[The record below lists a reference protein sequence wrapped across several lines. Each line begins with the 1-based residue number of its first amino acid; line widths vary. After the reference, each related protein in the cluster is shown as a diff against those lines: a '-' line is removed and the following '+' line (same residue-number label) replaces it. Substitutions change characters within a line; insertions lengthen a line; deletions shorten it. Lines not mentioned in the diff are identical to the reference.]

1 MENIITED
9 SIKLDGNTND
19 YKGKLKKRI
28 TDAIRLAKECKIAA
42 KKARDD
48 GNIVDAEWLEKRA
61 EDYENAAKTWNQDA
75 LDDGDTSADSEQDN
89 ADKEPS
95 QAEVAQD
102 AANDAKRAARDAQ
115 DAANDAQNN
124 AKKLADAGHDA
135 SAAQAAA
142 DKAQEKADEA
152 KQAAEEAQEH
162 ADEASKAEAA
172 GDNDKAKAEAEAT
185 EDAKKKAEQAASEAN
200 EAAEAAN
207 QKSASE
213 RAQDAAEAAEEA
225 AKNAQTKADTAQ
237 KKADDLKAE
246 DKDASEAQAEADKA
260 KEKADEAKKA
270 AEEAKDH
277 AEKAEKAEK
286 SGDMATANSEA
297 DKAEDAADDAKQAA
311 NSLSDGSE
319 DSSGDSGDDS
329 DSDGESS
336 SDSGDDSDSDGE
348 SSGDSDNDSDSDG
361 SSGSDSNSGDG
372 SDSDGD
378 SGDSSDSD
386 YDDSDDDE
394 NQSDNIP
401 VKDIFADEEDI
412 PSMPNMS
419 DMGQQGQKPR
429 DPTVDEIV
437 KQLSKLEGEAR
448 RGAIAGLTDLINKN
462 KNESLAEA
470 FSKGIREFSDKEWDD
485 LNDETIDKINKIK
498 QITTIDDV
506 EGRKAKVKSWAD
518 NQFSRQELSDEESQN
533 AQHDVL
539 QRRAKEQE
547 LDKYNSLAGI
557 KDFEIDF
564 EGCIRDQVEMVMQDY
579 LTYDEI
585 NPEYELEDVIMKAEV
600 QRMMPD
606 EAIPTI
612 AVFFDKSGSCK
623 YAMPTLNN
631 AIATVKKKYVDT
643 GMCKLDLYYFGD
655 RVAYNDANAYVGGTT
670 KAWPHIIDTIKK
682 GDYNNVI
689 VMSDADIENQNNN
702 GESYTVTGCVWWLW
716 VNGVRA
722 KKCTKEL
729 RGMQHNFECEI
740 SAY

>member
-9 SIKLDGNTND
+9 SIKLDGNTSD

-61 EDYENAAKTWNQDA
+61 EDYETAAKTWNQDA
-75 LDDGDTSADSEQDN
+75 LDAEEDASTDSEQNN

-95 QAEVAQD
+95 QSEVAQD
-102 AANDAKRAARDAQ
+102 AANAAKRAARDAQ
-115 DAANDAQNN
+115 DAANEAQNS
-124 AKKLADAGHDA
+124 AKNLANAGHDA

-172 GDNDKAKAEAEAT
+172 GDKDKAKAEAEAA

-225 AKNAQTKADTAQ
+225 AKNTQAKANNAQ

-246 DKDASEAQAEADKA
+246 GKDASEAQAEADKA
-260 KEKADEAKKA
+260 KEKADQANKA

-286 SGDMATANSEA
+286 SGDTETANSEA
-297 DKAEDAADDAKQAA
+297 DKAEAAASGAKQAA
-311 NSLSDGSE
+311 NSLSDDSE
-319 DSSGDSGDDS
+319 GGSGDSEDGSGS
-329 DSDGESS
+329 DS
-336 SDSGDDSDSDGE
+336 E
-348 SSGDSDNDSDSDG
+348 SSGDSDNDGKSDG
-361 SSGSDSNSGDG
+361 SSDSDSDSGDG
-372 SDSDGD
+372 SDSDSN
-378 SGDSSDSD
+378 SGDDSD
-386 YDDSDDDE
+386 GDYDDSDDDSDDDE
-394 NQSDNIP
+394 NQSDNTPI
-401 VKDIFADEEDI
+401 KDIFADDEDI
-412 PSMPNMS
+412 PSMPS
-419 DMGQQGQKPR
+419 KGQQGQKPR
-429 DPTVDEIV
+429 DPTIDEIV
-437 KQLSKLEGEAR
+437 KQLSELEGEAR
-448 RGAIAGLTDLINKN
+448 RGAIAGLTDLVKKN

-470 FSKGIREFSDKEWDD
+470 FSKGIREFSDEEWDD
-485 LNDETIDKINKIK
+485 LNDETSDKINKIK

-518 NQFSRQELSDEESQN
+518 NQVSRQELSDEESQN

-547 LDKYNSLAGI
+547 LDKYNNLSGI
-557 KDFEIDF
+557 KDFELDF

-585 NPEYELEDVIMKAEV
+585 NPEYELEDVIMKTEV
-600 QRMMPD
+600 QRMIPD

-623 YAMPTLNN
+623 YAIPTLNN

-655 RVAYNDANAYVGGTT
+655 RVAYNDANAYVGGSTE
-670 KAWPHIIDTIKK
+670 AWPHIIETIKQ

-689 VMSDADIENQNNN
+689 VMSDDDIENQNNH

-716 VNGVRA
+716 VNGIRA
-722 KKCTKEL
+722 EKCVKEL

>member
-9 SIKLDGNTND
+9 SIKLDGNTSD

-61 EDYENAAKTWNQDA
+61 EDYETAAKTWNQDA
-75 LDDGDTSADSEQDN
+75 LDAEEDASTDSEQDN

-95 QAEVAQD
+95 QSEAAQD

-115 DAANDAQNN
+115 DAANEAQNA

-152 KQAAEEAQEH
+152 KKAAEEAQEH

-172 GDNDKAKAEAEAT
+172 GDKDKAKAEAEAA

-225 AKNAQTKADTAQ
+225 AKNTQAKAAAAQ

-246 DKDASEAQAEADKA
+246 GKDASEAQAEADKA
-260 KEKADEAKKA
+260 KEKADQANKA

-286 SGDMATANSEA
+286 SGDTETANSEA
-297 DKAEDAADDAKQAA
+297 DKAEAAAENAKQAA
-311 NSLSDGSE
+311 NSLSDDSE
-319 DSSGDSGDDS
+319 AGSGDSGDDS
-329 DSDGESS
+329 DSDGDSSSNSGSESDSNSS
-336 SDSGDDSDSDGE
+336 SDSGD
-348 SSGDSDNDSDSDG
+348 
-361 SSGSDSNSGDG
+361 
-372 SDSDGD
+372 DSDGD
-378 SGDSSDSD
+378 SGDSSDN
-386 YDDSDDDE
+386 DSDNDSDDE
-394 NQSDNIP
+394 NQSDNAP

-419 DMGQQGQKPR
+419 NMGQQGQDPR

-518 NQFSRQELSDEESQN
+518 NQVSRQELSDEESQN

-547 LDKYNSLAGI
+547 LDKYNNLAGI

-612 AVFFDKSGSCK
+612 AVFFDKSGSCSS
-623 YAMPTLNN
+623 AIPTLNN

-655 RVAYNDANAYVGGTT
+655 RVAYNDANAYVGGSTR
-670 KAWPHIIDTIKK
+670 AWPHIIDTIKQ

-689 VMSDADIENQNNN
+689 VMSDDDIGNQNNN

-716 VNGVRA
+716 VDGIRA
-722 KKCTKEL
+722 PKCVKEL
-729 RGMQHNFECEI
+729 RGMQHNFEGEI
-740 SAY
+740 NSY

>member
-1 MENIITED
+1 MKTIRVKSYNKLMENIITED
-9 SIKLDGNTND
+9 SIKLDGNTSD

-61 EDYENAAKTWNQDA
+61 EDYETAAKTWNQDA
-75 LDDGDTSADSEQDN
+75 LDTEEDNSADSK
-89 ADKEPS
+89 DKEPS
-95 QAEVAQD
+95 QSEAAQD
-102 AANDAKRAARDAQ
+102 AANAAKRAARDAQ

-142 DKAQEKADEA
+142 NKAQEKADEA
-152 KQAAEEAQEH
+152 KKAAEEAQEH

-172 GDNDKAKAEAEAT
+172 GDNDKAKAEAEAA
-185 EDAKKKAEQAASEAN
+185 EDAKKKAEQAADEAK
-200 EAAEAAN
+200 ETAEAAS
-207 QKSASE
+207 QKTASE
-213 RAQDAAEAAEEA
+213 RVNDAVQDAENAATS
-225 AKNAQTKADTAQ
+225 AQTKAAAAQ

-246 DKDASEAQAEADKA
+246 GKDASEAQAEADKA
-260 KEKADEAKKA
+260 KEKADQANKA
-270 AEEAKDH
+270 AEETKDH

-286 SGDMATANSEA
+286 SGDTETANSEA
-297 DKAEDAADDAKQAA
+297 DKAEAAADDAKQAA
-311 NSLSDGSE
+311 NSLSDDSE
-319 DSSGDSGDDS
+319 DNSGDPGDDS
-329 DSDGESS
+329 DSDGEANS
-336 SDSGDDSDSDGE
+336 
-348 SSGDSDNDSDSDG
+348 DSDNDSNSDG
-361 SSGSDSNSGDG
+361 SSDSDSDSGDG
-372 SDSDGD
+372 SDSDDD
-378 SGDSSDSD
+378 SGDDSDDD
-386 YDDSDDDE
+386 YDDSDDNE
-394 NQSDNIP
+394 NQSDNTP

-470 FSKGIREFSDKEWDD
+470 FSKGIREFSDEEWDD

-518 NQFSRQELSDEESQN
+518 NQVSRQELSDEESQN

-547 LDKYNSLAGI
+547 LDKYNNLAGI

-612 AVFFDKSGSCK
+612 AVFFDKSGSCFR
-623 YAMPTLNN
+623 AIPTLNN

-670 KAWPHIIDTIKK
+670 RAWPHIIDTIKK

-689 VMSDADIENQNNN
+689 VMSDSDIEDQNNN

-716 VNGVRA
+716 VNGIRA
-722 KKCTKEL
+722 EKCTKEL
-729 RGMQHNFECEI
+729 RGMQHNFEGEI
-740 SAY
+740 HAY

>member
-1 MENIITED
+1 MKTIRVKSYNKLIEKIINED
-9 SIKLDGNTND
+9 SIRLDGDTSD

-61 EDYENAAKTWNQDA
+61 EDYETAAKTWNQDA
-75 LDDGDTSADSEQDN
+75 LDDEEDNSADSK
-89 ADKEPS
+89 DKEPS
-95 QAEVAQD
+95 QSEAAQD
-102 AANDAKRAARDAQ
+102 AANAAKRAARDAQ
-115 DAANDAQNN
+115 DAANEAQNN

-142 DKAQEKADEA
+142 DKAQEKANEA
-152 KQAAEEAQEH
+152 KKAAEEAQEH

-172 GDNDKAKAEAEAT
+172 GDKDKAKAEAKAA
-185 EDAKKKAEQAASEAN
+185 EDAQNKAEQAANEAK
-200 EAAEAAN
+200 EAAEAAS
-207 QKSASE
+207 QKTASE

-225 AKNAQTKADTAQ
+225 AKNAQTKAAAAQ

-246 DKDASEAQAEADKA
+246 GKDAGEAQAEADKA
-260 KEKADEAKKA
+260 KEKADQANKA
-270 AEEAKDH
+270 AEESKDH
-277 AEKAEKAEK
+277 EEKAEKAEK
-286 SGDMATANSEA
+286 SGDTKTANSEA
-297 DKAEDAADDAKQAA
+297 DKAETAADGAKQAA
-311 NSLSDGSE
+311 NSLSDDSE
-319 DSSGDSGDDS
+319 DGSGGSGDDS
-329 DSDGESS
+329 DSDGGSS
-336 SDSGDDSDSDGE
+336 S
-348 SSGDSDNDSDSDG
+348 DSDNDSDSDG
-361 SSGSDSNSGDG
+361 SSDSGSDSGDD

-378 SGDSSDSD
+378 SSNSSDDD

-394 NQSDNIP
+394 NQSGNTP
-401 VKDIFADEEDI
+401 VKDLFADEEDI
-412 PSMPNMS
+412 PSMPS
-419 DMGQQGQKPR
+419 KGQQGQKPR

-437 KQLSKLEGEAR
+437 KQLSKLEGEAK

-470 FSKGIREFSDKEWDD
+470 FSKGIREFSDEEWDD

-518 NQFSRQELSDEESQN
+518 NQVSRQELSDEESQN
-533 AQHDVL
+533 AQHDIL

-547 LDKYNSLAGI
+547 LDKYNNLSGI
-557 KDFEIDF
+557 KDFELDF

-585 NPEYELEDVIMKAEV
+585 NPEYELEDVIMKTEV
-600 QRMMPD
+600 QRMIPD

-623 YAMPTLNN
+623 YAIPTLNN

-655 RVAYNDANAYVGGTT
+655 RVAYNDANAYVGGSTE
-670 KAWPHIIDTIKK
+670 AWPHIIETIKQ

-689 VMSDADIENQNNN
+689 VMSDDDIENQNNH

-716 VNGVRA
+716 VNGIRA
-722 KKCTKEL
+722 EKCVKEL
-729 RGMQHNFECEI
+729 RGMQHNFEGEI

>member
-1 MENIITED
+1 MKTIRVKSYNKLIENIINED

-48 GNIVDAEWLEKRA
+48 GNVADAEWLEKRA
-61 EDYENAAKTWNQDA
+61 EDYETAAKTWNQDT
-75 LDDGDTSADSEQDN
+75 LDAEEDASADSK
-89 ADKEPS
+89 DKEPS
-95 QAEVAQD
+95 QSEVAQD
-102 AANDAKRAARDAQ
+102 AANAAKRAARDAQ
-115 DAANDAQNN
+115 DAANEAQNN
-124 AKKLADAGHDA
+124 TKKLADTGHDA

-142 DKAQEKADEA
+142 DKAQEKANEA
-152 KQAAEEAQEH
+152 KKAAEEAQEH
-162 ADEASKAEAA
+162 ADEASKAEAV
-172 GDNDKAKAEAEAT
+172 GDKDKAKAEAKVA
-185 EDAKKKAEQAASEAN
+185 EDAQNKAEQAAN
-200 EAAEAAN
+200 EAKETAEAAN

-225 AKNAQTKADTAQ
+225 AKNAQTKAAAAQ

-246 DKDASEAQAEADKA
+246 GKDASEAQAEADKA
-260 KEKADEAKKA
+260 KEKADQANKA

-286 SGDMATANSEA
+286 SGNTETANSEA
-297 DKAEDAADDAKQAA
+297 DKAEAAADDAKQAA
-311 NSLSDGSE
+311 NSLSDDGE
-319 DSSGDSGDDS
+319 NGSGDSGDDS
-329 DSDGESS
+329 DRESS
-336 SDSGDDSDSDGE
+336 SDS
-348 SSGDSDNDSDSDG
+348 DNGSDSDG
-361 SSGSDSNSGDG
+361 SSDSDSDSGDG
-372 SDSDGD
+372 SDSDDD
-378 SGDSSDSD
+378 SGDSLDSD

-394 NQSDNIP
+394 NQSDNTP

-419 DMGQQGQKPR
+419 DMGQQRQDPR

-437 KQLSKLEGEAR
+437 KQLSKLEGEAK

-470 FSKGIREFSDKEWDD
+470 FSKGIREFSDEEWDD

-506 EGRKAKVKSWAD
+506 EGRKAKVKSWAN
-518 NQFSRQELSDEESQN
+518 NQVSRQELSDEESQN

-547 LDKYNSLAGI
+547 LDKYNNLAGI

-612 AVFFDKSGSCK
+612 AVFFDKSGSCSS
-623 YAMPTLNN
+623 AIPTLNN

-655 RVAYNDANAYVGGTT
+655 RVAYNDANAYVGGSTM
-670 KAWPHIIDTIKK
+670 AWPHIIETIKQ

-689 VMSDADIENQNNN
+689 VMSDDDIGNQNNH

-716 VNGVRA
+716 VNGIRA
-722 KKCTKEL
+722 PKCVKEL
-729 RGMQHNFECEI
+729 RGMQHNFEGEI
-740 SAY
+740 NSY